1 MSKKKKEI
9 IDLGEWKV
17 PSDWNQIT
25 LKQFQEIE
33 RIYAE
38 KDKQFDA
45 REVLHILCDK
55 TIDEV
60 NQLPMEIAE
69 KIMEKLLFLQD
80 TPNYG
85 EPSPSITVNGEKYTV
100 NVMEKLKTGEYIA
113 IDTILKSDKTN
124 FAAILAVLCRKD
136 GEIYDSKFE
145 AETLDSRIEMF
156 EKVPMLDAM
165 PIVNFFLNLY
175 VGYVTPSQL
184 SSAINEELKYIR
196 QSIIDSRANGELSAR
211 STKSLMKK
219 LKKLEKSINSI

>member
-1 MSKKKKEI
+1 MSKKNKEI

-33 RIYAE
+33 RIYGE
-38 KDKQFDA
+38 QDKKFDA
-45 REVLHILCDK
+45 REVLHILCNK

-184 SSAINEELKYIR
+184 SSAINEELKSIR
-196 QSIIDSRANGELSAR
+196 QSIIDSRANGELSVR

>member
-9 IDLGEWKV
+9 IDLGEWNV

-45 REVLHILCDK
+45 REVLHILCNK

-100 NVMEKLKTGEYIA
+100 NVMEKLKTGEFLQVQ
-113 IDTILKSDKTN
+113 TILKSDKYN
-124 FAAILAVLCRKD
+124 FAAILGILCRKD
-136 GEIYDSKFE
+136 GEIYDSKYE
-145 AETLDSRIEMF
+145 AETLNDRIEMF
-156 EKVPMLDAM
+156 EQVPMLDAM
-165 PIVNFFLNLY
+165 RVMSFFLQLWM
-175 VGYVTPSQL
+175 VLEVPSQL
-184 SSAINEELKYIR
+184 SSQIKAEIEYMRKDIET
-196 QSIIDSRANGELSAR
+196 SAKSGLVGR
-211 STKSLMKK
+211 RTTKSAMKT
-219 LKKLEKSINSI
+219 LRKLEKTINSI

>member
-1 MSKKKKEI
+1 MSKKNKEI
-9 IDLGEWKV
+9 IDLGSITV
-17 PSDWNQIT
+17 PTKWEDIT

-33 RIYAE
+33 KIYGE
-38 KDKQFDA
+38 TDKKFDT
-45 REVLHILCDK
+45 REVLHILCNK
-55 TIDEV
+55 SIDEI
-60 NQLPMEIAE
+60 NQLPLEIAE
-69 KIMEKLLFLQD
+69 KIMEKLLFLQEA
-80 TPNYG
+80 PKYG

-100 NVMEKLKTGEYIA
+100 NVLEKLKTGEYIA

-175 VGYVTPSQL
+175 IGYVTPSQL
-184 SSAINEELKYIR
+184 SSVINEELKSIR

>member
-1 MSKKKKEI
+1 MSKKNKEI

-33 RIYAE
+33 RMYGDKE
-38 KDKQFDA
+38 KNFDA
-45 REVLHILCDK
+45 REVLHILCNK

-69 KIMEKLLFLQD
+69 KIMEKLLFLQY

-85 EPSPSITVNGEKYTV
+85 EPSPSITVNGDKYTI

>member
-1 MSKKKKEI
+1 MSKKNKEI

-33 RIYAE
+33 RMYGE
-38 KDKQFDA
+38 KEKKFDA
-45 REVLHILCDK
+45 REVLHILCNK

-80 TPNYG
+80 APNYG
-85 EPSPSITVNGEKYTV
+85 EPSPSITVNGVKYTI

-175 VGYVTPSQL
+175 IGYVTPSQL
-184 SSAINEELKYIR
+184 SSAINEELKSIR

>member
-1 MSKKKKEI
+1 MSKKNKEI

-33 RIYAE
+33 RMYGDKE
-38 KDKQFDA
+38 KNFDA
-45 REVLHILCDK
+45 REVLHILCNK

-69 KIMEKLLFLQD
+69 KIMEKLLFLQEA
-80 TPNYG
+80 PNYG
-85 EPSPSITVNGEKYTV
+85 EPSPSITVNGVKYTI

-184 SSAINEELKYIR
+184 SSAINEELKSIR